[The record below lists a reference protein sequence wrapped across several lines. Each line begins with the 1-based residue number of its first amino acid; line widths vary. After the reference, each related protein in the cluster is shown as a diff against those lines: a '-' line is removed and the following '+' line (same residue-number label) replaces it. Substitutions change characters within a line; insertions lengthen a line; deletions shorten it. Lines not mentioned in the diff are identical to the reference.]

1 MKSIFSISFL
11 IIFIFHNTLERKNN
25 RTTAAIS
32 SRITPPENIFTE
44 ATRIHPEKS
53 LILLFKSISTF
64 RKWTKINVQFS
75 KIRKY
80 FPKKGVFVTEMSF

>member
-1 MKSIFSISFL
+1 MNFFKYEL
-11 IIFIFHNTLERKNN
+11 
-25 RTTAAIS
+25 
-32 SRITPPENIFTE
+32 NIYYKIYLKTY
-44 ATRIHPEKS
+44 PEKS

-75 KIRKY
+75 KNRKH

>member
-1 MKSIFSISFL
+1 MEQQQQSAVELHSPLK
-11 IIFIFHNTLERKNN
+11 
-25 RTTAAIS
+25 
-32 SRITPPENIFTE
+32 NIFTE

-53 LILLFKSISTF
+53 LILLFKSVLTF

-80 FPKKGVFVTEMSF
+80 FPKKGLFVTEMSF